1 MSAINQLA
9 KNTYKSFSG
18 WLFKLILFFQLVW
31 LTYFAKDRS
40 TGYAKA
46 KIKDVSQ
53 EDHYPNQQHYKNRKK
68 AEWVI
73 NEVIR
78 IKAFHTQTGC
88 RTIADAFNYRYE
100 NHKVTPETV
109 GKTFVATAI
118 RNHLYEIQVVRRD
131 IKSKPAHNIPFN
143 KVWGI
148 DLTFINEQPI
158 LGIVEHHSRKCLSLK
173 SLKNKS
179 SITILRGFLNI
190 LEHHPK
196 PTFIRSDN
204 EICFNSKLIKFGLW
218 FLGIKKQTIDKHSP
232 WQNGRIERFFGTLKS
247 TIKSLPTSF
256 TNETELPYLLHSFEW
271 WYNEIRLH
279 QNLDGK
285 TPASVHASKLKKYQ
299 QRE

>member
-1 MSAINQLA
+1 MSVINQLV
-9 KNTYKSFSG
+9 KNTYYLLNNF
-18 WLFKLILFFQLVW
+18 LFNLSLFLQLTW
-31 LTYFAKDRS
+31 LTYFAKNEYS
-40 TGYAKA
+40 GYVAAKVKGVNQGA
-46 KIKDVSQ
+46 EISSQ
-53 EDHYPNQQHYKNRKK
+53 PYYKNRKK

-78 IKAFHTQTGC
+78 IKAFHAQAGC

-100 NHKVTPETV
+100 NHKITPETV

-118 RNHLYEIQVVRRD
+118 RNHLYEIQIVRRD

-148 DLTFINEQPI
+148 DLTFVNEQPI
-158 LGIVEHHSRKCLSLK
+158 LGVIEHHSRKCLSLK

-179 SITILRGFLNI
+179 SITILRGLLNV

-247 TIKSLPTSF
+247 TIKNLPKSF

-285 TPASVHASKLKKYQ
+285 TPASIHASKLKKYQ

>member
-1 MSAINQLA
+1 VNIIKELTRYTYDLLNDFLFNVSLFLQLA
-9 KNTYKSFSG
+9 
-18 WLFKLILFFQLVW
+18 W
-31 LTYFAKDRS
+31 LTYFTKHPRF
-40 TGYAKA
+40 GYTKA
-46 KIKDVSQ
+46 KIKDVDQ
-53 EDHYPNQQHYKNRKK
+53 ENNYPNQQHYKNRKK

-78 IKAFHTQTGC
+78 IKAFHTQAGC

-100 NHKVTPETV
+100 NHRVTPETV
-109 GKTFVATAI
+109 SKTFVATTI
-118 RNHLYEIQVVRRD
+118 RNHLYEIQILRRD

-148 DLTFINEQPI
+148 DLTFVSEQPI
-158 LGIVEHHSRKCLSLK
+158 LRVIEHHSRKCLSLK

-179 SITILRGFLNI
+179 SITILRGLLNI

-247 TIKSLPTSF
+247 TIKNLPKSF

-285 TPASVHASKLKKYQ
+285 TPASIHASKLKKYQ

>member
-1 MSAINQLA
+1 
-9 KNTYKSFSG
+9 
-18 WLFKLILFFQLVW
+18 
-31 LTYFAKDRS
+31 
-40 TGYAKA
+40 
-46 KIKDVSQ
+46 
-53 EDHYPNQQHYKNRKK
+53 
-68 AEWVI
+68 VI
-73 NEVIR
+73 NEVLR
-78 IKAFHTQTGC
+78 IKAFHNQAGC
-88 RTIADAFNYRYE
+88 RHIADIFNYRYE
-100 NHKVTPETV
+100 CHKVTPETV
-109 GKTFVATAI
+109 GRTFVATTI
-118 RNHLYEIQVVRRD
+118 RNHLYDIQILRRG

-158 LGIVEHHSRKCLSLK
+158 LGVIEHHSRKCLSLK

-179 SITILRGFLNI
+179 SITILRGLLNV

-196 PTFIRSDN
+196 PKFIRSDN
-204 EICFNSKLIKFGLW
+204 EICFNSKLIRFGLW

-247 TIKSLPTSF
+247 TIKNLPKSF

-279 QNLDGK
+279 QNLDGQ
-285 TPASVHASKLKKYQ
+285 TPASIHASRLKKYQ

>member
-1 MSAINQLA
+1 MIIKELTHSLYDFINSQLL
-9 KNTYKSFSG
+9 N
-18 WLFKLILFFQLVW
+18 LKLSLQLIW

-40 TGYAKA
+40 SGYAKA

-179 SITILRGFLNI
+179 SITILRGLLNI

>member
-1 MSAINQLA
+1 MIIKELIHSIYDFINNQLFNL
-9 KNTYKSFSG
+9 K
-18 WLFKLILFFQLVW
+18 LFIRFAW
-31 LTYFAKDRS
+31 LTHFAKGKS
-40 TGYAKA
+40 TGYAKT
-46 KIKDVSQ
+46 KINDVNQESEISSQ
-53 EDHYPNQQHYKNRKK
+53 PYYKNRKK

-78 IKAFHTQTGC
+78 IKAFHNQAGC
-88 RTIADAFNYRYE
+88 RTIADAFNYHYE
-100 NHKVTPETV
+100 DHKVTPETV

-118 RNHLYEIQVVRRD
+118 RNHLYEIQILRRN

-148 DLTFINEQPI
+148 DLTFVNEQPI
-158 LGIVEHHSRKCLSLK
+158 LGIIEYHSRKCLSLK

-179 SITILRGFLNI
+179 SITILRGLLNI

-196 PTFIRSDN
+196 PKFIRSDN
-204 EICFNSKLIKFGLW
+204 EVCFNSKLIRFGLW

-247 TIKSLPTSF
+247 TIKNLPKSF
-256 TNETELPYLLHSFEW
+256 ANETELPYLLHSFEW

-285 TPASVHASKLKKYQ
+285 TPASVHANKIRKYIQ
-299 QRE
+299 LE

>member
-1 MSAINQLA
+1 MKPLIDRL
-9 KNTYKSFSG
+9 YDLFIG
-18 WLFKLILFFQLVW
+18 WLFDFTLFVQIIW
-31 LTYFAKDRS
+31 LTYFVKTRHSVYNVAK
-40 TGYAKA
+40 T
-46 KIKDVSQ
+46 KDAIQ
-53 EDHYPNQQHYKNRKK
+53 EDNHSSPQYYKNRKK

-78 IKAFHTQTGC
+78 IKAFHTQAGC

-118 RNHLYEIQVVRRD
+118 KNHLYEIQILQRD

-158 LGIVEHHSRKCLSLK
+158 LGVIEHHSRKCLSLK

-179 SITILRGFLNI
+179 SITILRGLLNI
-190 LEHHPK
+190 LEHHPSPK
-196 PTFIRSDN
+196 FIRSDN
-204 EICFNSKLIKFGLW
+204 EICFNSKLIRFGLW

-247 TIKSLPTSF
+247 TIKNLPDSF
-256 TNETELPYLLHSFEW
+256 THETELPYLLHSFEW

-279 QNLDGK
+279 QNIDGQ
-285 TPASVHASKLKKYQ
+285 TPASVHANKIRKYK

>member
-1 MSAINQLA
+1 MKPLIDRL
-9 KNTYKSFSG
+9 YDLFIG
-18 WLFKLILFFQLVW
+18 WLFDFTLFVQIIW
-31 LTYFAKDRS
+31 LTYFVKTRHSVYNVAK
-40 TGYAKA
+40 TKN
-46 KIKDVSQ
+46 IIQKDNHSSPQ
-53 EDHYPNQQHYKNRKK
+53 YYKNRKK

-78 IKAFHTQTGC
+78 IKAFHTQAGC

-118 RNHLYEIQVVRRD
+118 KNHLYEIQILRRD

-158 LGIVEHHSRKCLSLK
+158 LGVIEHHSRKCLSLK

-179 SITILRGFLNI
+179 SITILRGLLNV

-247 TIKSLPTSF
+247 TIKNLPKSF

-285 TPASVHASKLKKYQ
+285 TPASIHASKLKKYQ